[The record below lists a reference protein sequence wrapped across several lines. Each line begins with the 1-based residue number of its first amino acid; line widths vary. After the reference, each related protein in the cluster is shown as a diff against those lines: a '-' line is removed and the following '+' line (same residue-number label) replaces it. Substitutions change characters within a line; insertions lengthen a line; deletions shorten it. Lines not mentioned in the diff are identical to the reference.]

1 MAVNQLP
8 DAPTPG
14 CTQPMTPTFYTPEP
28 EQLTALAERLSRW
41 QVDPWAG
48 QLHPGDLGWH
58 SSVGAEQMARD
69 LRVWEQDGEP
79 AAIGMLDGSDV
90 LRMCVTPPHGCS
102 GLRPGRMHRR

>member
-1 MAVNQLP
+1 
-8 DAPTPG
+8 
-14 CTQPMTPTFYTPEP
+14 MTPTFYTPEP

-58 SSVGAEQMARD
+58 SSIGAEQMARD